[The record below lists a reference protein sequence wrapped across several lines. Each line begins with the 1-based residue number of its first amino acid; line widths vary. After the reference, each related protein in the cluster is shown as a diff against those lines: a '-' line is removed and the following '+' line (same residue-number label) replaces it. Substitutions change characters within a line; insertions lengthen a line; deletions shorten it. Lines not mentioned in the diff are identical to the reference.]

1 MLDRRHCKAELL
13 TSSQED
19 VLKLV
24 EVTEEIRRERR
35 ERLREIQWERDEIE
49 RQPKMLPPPMPP
61 VPPPPRGGRYDER
74 IYEKETIYDRDPRRY
89 R

>member
-1 MLDRRHCKAELL
+1 
-13 TSSQED
+13 

-35 ERLREIQWERDEIE
+35 ERLREIHWEREEIE
-49 RQPKMLPPPMPP
+49 RQPKMLPPPMPQ
-61 VPPPPRGGRYDER
+61 VPPPPRGGGRYDER
-74 IYEKETIYDRDPRRY
+74 VFEKEVVYDRDRRRY